1 MARVNITANT
11 ELELVVGEGG
21 QMDTAGG
28 DTVLR
33 YILTHVVRTAGVCTI
48 VKCSECHV
56 ALTLTRY
63 TLEEGGEVLVN
74 ATGGQAANAIAGG
87 DGYSGHNLSYLT
99 SNIT

>member
-33 YILTHVVRTAGVCTI
+33 YRDVQYRQLVFVLSSSVVSV
-48 VKCSECHV
+48 
-56 ALTLTRY
+56 TLP
-63 TLEEGGEVLVN
+63 
-74 ATGGQAANAIAGG
+74 
-87 DGYSGHNLSYLT
+87 
-99 SNIT
+99 

>member
-1 MARVNITANT
+1 MTVTA
-11 ELELVVGEGG
+11 VS
-21 QMDTAGG
+21 
-28 DTVLR
+28 
-33 YILTHVVRTAGVCTI
+33 VRTN

-56 ALTLTRY
+56 TLTLTRY

-99 SNIT
+99 SNISSIISL

>member
-33 YILTHVVRTAGVCTI
+33 YEDVQYRQLVFVLLSSVVSVS
-48 VKCSECHV
+48 V
-56 ALTLTRY
+56 TLP
-63 TLEEGGEVLVN
+63 
-74 ATGGQAANAIAGG
+74 IP
-87 DGYSGHNLSYLT
+87 
-99 SNIT
+99 